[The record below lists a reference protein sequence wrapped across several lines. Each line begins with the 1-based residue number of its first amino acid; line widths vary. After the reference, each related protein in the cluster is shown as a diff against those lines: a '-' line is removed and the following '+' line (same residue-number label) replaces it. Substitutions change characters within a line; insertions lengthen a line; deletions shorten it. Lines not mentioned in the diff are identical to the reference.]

1 MLYFNADKKNP
12 PKPALKNINTA
23 FLSSL
28 IHTKNADKRII
39 INNNS
44 LSLKTKEIIFANV
57 ANDLISIKS
66 AIILSISLF
75 GNLIATTAKKI
86 KINSFK

>member
-23 FLSSL
+23 FLNSL
-28 IHTKNADKRII
+28 IQTKNADKRII

-44 LSLKTKEIIFANV
+44 LSLKTKEITLAIRASP
-57 ANDLISIKS
+57 LISTRL
-66 AIILSISLF
+66 AIVRSKSLF